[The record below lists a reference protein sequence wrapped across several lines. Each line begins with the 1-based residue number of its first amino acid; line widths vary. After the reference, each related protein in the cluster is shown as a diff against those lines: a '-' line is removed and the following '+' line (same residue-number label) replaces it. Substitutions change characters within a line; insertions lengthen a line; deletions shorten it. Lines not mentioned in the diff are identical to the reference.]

1 MGHKGPIKLK
11 DIDRAGSVVE
21 NFKSMNDERL
31 LYDFSD
37 YKNKTLKKTI
47 EKYGKGNILDAVFN
61 MEAKIASLKVEVEVL
76 DELIDWE
83 SMEGDDFEEDDEEF
97 EEEEDDD
104 NV

>member
-1 MGHKGPIKLK
+1 
-11 DIDRAGSVVE
+11 
-21 NFKSMNDERL
+21 
-31 LYDFSD
+31 
-37 YKNKTLKKTI
+37 
-47 EKYGKGNILDAVFN
+47 